1 MRYLYIVKK
10 QILTA
15 DTYLQILLNIIK
27 NLNYLQMPIKKATD
41 RSTVDQT
48 ETNRRDLSDRI

>member
-41 RSTVDQT
+41 HSTVDQT

>member
-1 MRYLYIVKK
+1 MRYLYIAKK